1 MNEVLQAEMTE
12 HLGAEHGEQ
21 TEDRQGYRNGSY
33 ERNLTTRIGSLKLEV
48 PRDRDGTFQ
57 TKLFERYQRSEKAL
71 VTTLMQMVLQGVS
84 SRRVK
89 KITTELCG
97 REFSR
102 QTVSNLT
109 QRLDEQVQ
117 AWAKRPLEE
126 EYPFLLA
133 DAMQLNIR
141 HHEAVRSAMALIVVG
156 ISEDGYREILGLKI
170 ALRETA
176 ESWKELLEEPF
187 GRGLRRVELA
197 TSDAHEGLESALRET
212 FPGCIWQ
219 RCQAH
224 FRRNVIDKTPSDYQG
239 RMHQLLDQIL
249 EADSQQ
255 EASRRLEEVSSELE
269 DEAEDALDVLEEGIF
284 DATAVLALPEKY
296 RGRLRTTNMVERLIQ
311 EIRRR
316 EKVIRIFP
324 NQASAWRLV
333 GALLA
338 EKHEEWSTGRRY
350 WTMDEFYQWREE
362 RTGEHTKDLQP
373 ESSNRTLQPA

>member
-1 MNEVLQAEMTE
+1 
-12 HLGAEHGEQ
+12 
-21 TEDRQGYRNGSY
+21 
-33 ERNLTTRIGSLKLEV
+33 
-48 PRDRDGTFQ
+48 
-57 TKLFERYQRSEKAL
+57 
-71 VTTLMQMVLQGVS
+71 
-84 SRRVK
+84 
-89 KITTELCG
+89 
-97 REFSR
+97 
-102 QTVSNLT
+102 
-109 QRLDEQVQ
+109 
-117 AWAKRPLEE
+117 
-126 EYPFLLA
+126 
-133 DAMQLNIR
+133 MQLNIR

-255 EASRRLEEVSSELE
+255 EASQRLEEVSSELE

-284 DATAVLALPEKY
+284 DATAVLTLPEKY

-324 NQASAWRLV
+324 NQASACASLGPCWPKNMKNGPPDGVTGRWTNSTSGGRSGPANTPKTCNRNHPIAPFNQPDRQCALHKKLDFV
-333 GALLA
+333 THGSLLPLQSYAEPKPLLA
-338 EKHEEWSTGRRY
+338 FARY
-350 WTMDEFYQWREE
+350 SLQESKPVLFGIRVRKAE
-362 RTGEHTKDLQP
+362 RGVVHL
-373 ESSNRTLQPA
+373 